1 MTPDTDL
8 LKTTSITGVIMFLI
22 EKTPADLSALLER
35 TTYPFE
41 LMDVGDSF
49 FVADYRKAESA
60 RISAIQF
67 CKRKGKSWKF
77 TQRKMDGG
85 WRIIRVS

>member
-1 MTPDTDL
+1 MKPDADL

-22 EKTPADLSALLER
+22 EKTPADLSSLLER

-67 CKRKGKSWKF
+67 CKSKSKNWKF